1 MMAGADIIE
10 IRDNENLNLQVLKQP
25 SRLPSRASLNRSMA
39 ADSNSDSQSMKNL
52 NEKPEHNFSDDKSFI
67 MTGDDQKSGTGAA
80 SSNWE
85 PAKNIS
91 FDVTS
96 F

>member
-10 IRDNENLNLQVLKQP
+10 IRDNENRNLQVLKQP

-39 ADSNSDSQSMKNL
+39 ADSDSQSMKNL
-52 NEKPEHNFSDDKSFI
+52 NEKPEHNFADDKSFI
-67 MTGDDQKSGTGAA
+67 MTGDDGNSGTGAA